1 MDRLYKRAPVV
12 ASDPEVEHR
21 RAEHAAQ
28 IAKVS
33 GAKGPEGMHG
43 REPNTEGK
51 RRAERN
57 EKVVCKPEYGKP
69 RRQRPGSVQA
79 ACGIERAFEVSWVAE
94 RTSTGPAMS
103 RKCDDNFACLG
114 IVGATSAA
122 HWLRGARAEADE
134 GSEKV
139 PQVTR
144 TTASDCGISMEQR
157 EVMWDKG
164 TVADSGKVVCKP
176 EYGKPRRRR
185 PGEVRRLGGVMP
197 CTDEGSLKVR
207 QMWASFPLN
216 TAAFWCRQ
224 LACWVDGEVGDRPPP
239 EDGGK

>member
-43 REPNTEGK
+43 REPNTEGR

-69 RRQRPGSVQA
+69 RRRRPGSVQA

-94 RTSTGPAMS
+94 RRSTGLAMS

-139 PQVTR
+139 L
-144 TTASDCGISMEQR
+144 CGLPL
-157 EVMWDKG
+157 EV
-164 TVADSGKVVCKP
+164 
-176 EYGKPRRRR
+176 
-185 PGEVRRLGGVMP
+185 
-197 CTDEGSLKVR
+197 DECLR
-207 QMWASFPLN
+207 WEEHLSFPLN